1 MLKPFSTTGIGSLP
15 HTDPQ
20 AAVERVLSSFD
31 IPFWPQLPRLSFR
44 EQMIPQYTEGLPFI
58 RINEEKK
65 SIWVSRTGGDE
76 LERFYESYNENTRI
90 AISENF
96 AEGLHAFLRIA
107 RNDKKRKFSLLKG
120 HITGPLTFTLG
131 LNDANGK
138 PVYYDEEMREVYLM
152 GLKAKARWQVDQL
165 GALVSPEE
173 SGAGRSVIIFIDE
186 PLASALGSTT
196 YIAVDRAEALRLLSE
211 TVQAIKEC
219 GGLAGIHC
227 CGRAEWPFLM
237 ESGADILNFDA
248 YDYGET
254 IAMYPAETKEFLEK
268 GGYLALGIVPTTEAI
283 NSENAQSIKDV
294 FARRIEGLAR
304 FLPED
309 LIKARILLTP
319 ACGTGSLSKAEAE
332 KVFELLSS
340 LRRFI
345 GQQ

>member
-15 HTDPQ
+15 HTDAQ
-20 AAVERVLSSFD
+20 TAVERVLSSFD

-58 RINEEKK
+58 RMNEDKR

-76 LERFYESYNENTRI
+76 LERFYESCNENTRL

-96 AEGLHAFLRIA
+96 AEGLHAFLRVL
-107 RNDKKRKFSLLKG
+107 KKEERGKFSFLKG

-131 LNDANGK
+131 LNDINGK

-165 GALVSPEE
+165 SALTPSETAEAGA
-173 SGAGRSVIIFIDE
+173 SGVIIFIDE

-196 YIAVDRAEALRLLSE
+196 YMAVDRSEALRLLSE
-211 TVQAIKEC
+211 TVQSIKEC

-254 IAMYPAETKEFLEK
+254 IAMYPSETRSFLEK

-283 NSENAQSIKDV
+283 NSESAQSIKDV
-294 FARRIEGLAR
+294 FSRRIEGLAR
-304 FLPED
+304 FLPEE
-309 LIKARILLTP
+309 LIKKRILLTP
-319 ACGTGSLSKAEAE
+319 SCGTGSLSEAEAD
-332 KVFELLSS
+332 KVFGLLAG
-340 LRRFI
+340 LREFI
-345 GQQ
+345 GE